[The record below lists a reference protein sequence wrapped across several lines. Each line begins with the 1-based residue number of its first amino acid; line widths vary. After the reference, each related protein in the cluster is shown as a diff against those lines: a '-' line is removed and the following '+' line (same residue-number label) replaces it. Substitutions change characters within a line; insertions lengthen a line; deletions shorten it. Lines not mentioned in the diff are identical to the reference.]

1 MGECEMQLGRLASG
15 RPEVEVLALFGSFAT
30 GRERPD
36 SDVDLYLRLR
46 PGARWDLKT
55 RLEFAA
61 EASRICRREVDLV
74 VEDEGTSVI
83 LRREVAGRGRP
94 LFEAHPGAWAD
105 LRARAVLA
113 YLDLEPYMRLTGAA
127 IRAAV
132 SRRG

>member
-1 MGECEMQLGRLASG
+1 MGECERQLSHLFSG

-30 GRERPD
+30 DRERPE
-36 SDVDLYLRLR
+36 SDVDLYVRLR
-46 PGARWDLKT
+46 PGARWDLET
-55 RLEFAA
+55 RLALAA

-83 LRREVAGRGRP
+83 LRREVAVRGRP
-94 LFEAHPGAWAD
+94 LFEAHRGAWAD
-105 LRARAVLA
+105 LRASAVLA